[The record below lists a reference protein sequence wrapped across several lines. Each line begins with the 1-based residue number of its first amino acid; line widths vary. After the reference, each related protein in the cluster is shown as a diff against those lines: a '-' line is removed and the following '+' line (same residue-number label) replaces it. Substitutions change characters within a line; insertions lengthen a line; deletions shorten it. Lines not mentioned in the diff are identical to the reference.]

1 MATVNVISD
10 LGGSF
15 SYELRAT
22 GRSRIGL
29 GRGRGSASGST
40 GTGIAWVLVEG
51 GEGSLAVGRET
62 ADVGGRDDVFD
73 EPGWS
78 ALIGPKTPL
87 AVRGALRYTMIWRS
101 WTEEAPTRIIPPDEV
116 VEQRHGEGP
125 GAWSIRAYVSSGP
138 MTCGETIAGPGAWS
152 SWPPHRH
159 DHEEVLLYRFD
170 PPHGFGAQVLDTKEG
185 GRRAE
190 VVLDGQVSRIRGGH
204 HPAVASPA
212 ARMATVW
219 GLAGEGDTLEP
230 SLDPRFADGG
240 SGSARKR

>member
-1 MATVNVISD
+1 MAIMNVISD

-22 GRSRIGL
+22 GRSRVGL

-40 GTGIAWVLVEG
+40 GAGIAWVLVEG

-62 ADVGGRDDVFD
+62 VDVGGRDDVFD
-73 EPGWS
+73 EAGWS
-78 ALIGPKTPL
+78 AIIGPRTPL

-101 WTEEAPTRIIPPDEV
+101 WTDEAPTRIIPPNEV
-116 VEQRHGEGP
+116 LEQRHGEGP
-125 GAWSIRAYVSSGP
+125 DAWSIRAYVPSGP
-138 MTCGETIAGPGAWS
+138 LTCGETVAGPGAWS

-159 DHEEVLLYRFD
+159 DHEEVVMYRFD
-170 PPHGFGAQVLDTKEG
+170 PPHGFGVQVLDTKEG
-185 GRRAE
+185 DRRAE

-219 GLAGEGDTLEP
+219 GLAGERGTLEP
-230 SLDPRFADGG
+230 ALDPRFA
-240 SGSARKR
+240 